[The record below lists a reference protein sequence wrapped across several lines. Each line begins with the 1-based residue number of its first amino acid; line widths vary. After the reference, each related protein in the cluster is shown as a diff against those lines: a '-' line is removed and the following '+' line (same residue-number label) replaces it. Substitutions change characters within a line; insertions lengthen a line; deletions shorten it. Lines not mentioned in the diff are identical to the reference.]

1 MDRHLFNPRCSSN
14 SSSIVYLWRPQ
25 VDVSLNVMHH
35 ASIPHR
41 PPLTPQVTF
50 RPPPLGPLSTCQ
62 VLSCRFDDY
71 TRTAKL
77 EQQLQERRRDS
88 TGVHGAALDSK
99 LEELT
104 CPAAT
109 CETGCRMY
117 TELGNPPISRLWGDF
132 CSIVLSAISEF
143 RPLASHNQ
151 GRSRPPSREPRKH
164 VSTVA
169 ILGSQT
175 SCAPRMPAGS
185 QGLGRRRA
193 TVLRQGR
200 QHQRAGARL
209 VRAQPMMSCWRRSLG
224 AHFPPCWSVQ
234 KSFRDE
240 KAVHLGVHMATFL
253 VHLDSRP
260 PQKPTH
266 TGVFHRSRSSDG
278 FSLKSW
284 RSASR
289 TNRCC
294 RPGKSLRSDGQKGES
309 WPVRSAGREFWVRE
323 EEGRAIS
330 FFQEFFGWV

>member
-14 SSSIVYLWRPQ
+14 SSSVVYLWRPQ

-117 TELGNPPISRLWGDF
+117 TELGNPPISRLWGGF
-132 CSIVLSAISEF
+132 LFNCTQCNLRISPTSLTQSRSFQAAITRAQKARLNRGHFGVSNVLCSADARRKSGIGSKTSYSTTPRSPTPTRRCTAGSSAADDVVLAKIPWRAFSAMLVRSKEFQGRKSCSPWSSHGHLFGSLGLPPSPKTHPYRCFPPKSLLGRLQFEELAVSIKDQSLLSA
-143 RPLASHNQ
+143 RQ
-151 GRSRPPSREPRKH
+151 
-164 VSTVA
+164 
-169 ILGSQT
+169 
-175 SCAPRMPAGS
+175 
-185 QGLGRRRA
+185 
-193 TVLRQGR
+193 VLE
-200 QHQRAGARL
+200 
-209 VRAQPMMSCWRRSLG
+209 V
-224 AHFPPCWSVQ
+224 
-234 KSFRDE
+234 
-240 KAVHLGVHMATFL
+240 
-253 VHLDSRP
+253 
-260 PQKPTH
+260 
-266 TGVFHRSRSSDG
+266 
-278 FSLKSW
+278 
-284 RSASR
+284 
-289 TNRCC
+289 
-294 RPGKSLRSDGQKGES
+294 
-309 WPVRSAGREFWVRE
+309 
-323 EEGRAIS
+323 
-330 FFQEFFGWV
+330 